1 MRKEAFN
8 ENWICYQTGKKETA
22 FAVSLPH
29 DAMLLDERRQGC
41 AGGVNNGWIDAKDYT
56 YEKSFT
62 APEEWR
68 EKETVFYFEGVYRKA
83 TVYLNGKKVCY
94 HDYGYTGFFVD
105 VTGKLRYGAENVLM
119 VTAINSDQP
128 NSRWYSGTGIYR
140 PVWLYTLPKQHIC
153 LQGIRITTLDYKNP
167 KIRVQVQTNGSGSVK
182 VEILKAGAR
191 QNEIREEDVD
201 MRPDGVREN
210 AEAQVLRET
219 QGMTDGN
226 FVCDL
231 ELPGAKCWSTEQPE
245 LYTCRVTFGDD
256 VCEECFGIRIVKC
269 DVQNGFTLNGKRVI
283 LRGACIH
290 HDNGILGACAYDFAE
305 YRKIRLLKEGGYNAV
320 RSAHNPCSEAMLRAC
335 DELGMLMMDEYTD
348 MWYIHKTKND
358 YASEVETHYRE
369 DLKAIVDKDYNHPS
383 VVMYSTGNEVSETA
397 QKRGIKLCGN
407 LTECLHE
414 LDGTR
419 PVTCGVNIFFNFLS
433 SMGFGVYSDK
443 KAEQEVKN
451 AKKKAVGSEFFNNL
465 AGLMGSDFMKFGAT
479 LYPCD
484 VKTRDAFAAMDVAGY
499 NYGIR
504 RYEHDLKKYPKR
516 IIVGSETFCSDAY
529 TFWETAK
536 KHPRVIGDF
545 VWSGMDYLGEA
556 GIGSWEY
563 KDYAPDFSHGE
574 GWVAAGS
581 GRIDLTGRELAEMT
595 YTRVA
600 FELEKIGIGVVPVPY
615 AGQKHSPSAW
625 KMTNAI
631 ESWSWRGCAG
641 KKTQVEV
648 YARADHVSLFVNGKC
663 VGTKKPQGDC
673 RVVFETA
680 YEDGSVRA
688 VAYDAKENVIAE
700 KELKTAGKE
709 TILTV
714 KPEQKCVGREDLCY
728 VRLQFTDREGT
739 LKPMVRED
747 ITVQVEGGKLLGIGS
762 ACPYYTKNYLGNVTD
777 TYYGEAL
784 AVIRPEKEGTVRVY
798 AKSAHSRGSAEI
810 KVCGV
815 CV

>member
-1 MRKEAFN
+1 MRKETFN

-68 EKETVFYFEGVYRKA
+68 EEETVFYFEGVYHKA
-83 TVYLNGKKVCY
+83 TVYLNGEKVCY
-94 HDYGYTGFFVD
+94 HDYGYTGFFAD
-105 VTGKLRYGAENVLM
+105 VTGKLRYGAENVLT

-191 QNEIREEDVD
+191 QNEIREKAAD
-201 MRPDGVREN
+201 MRPDGARVN
-210 AEAQVLRET
+210 ADAQILGQT
-219 QGMTDGN
+219 QGTTDGN

-231 ELPGAKCWSTEQPE
+231 ELPGAKCWSTERPE

-256 VCEECFGIRIVKC
+256 VCEERFGIRIVKC

-305 YRKIRLLKEGGYNAV
+305 YRKIRLLKESGYNAV

-335 DELGMLMMDEYTD
+335 DELGMLMMDEYAD

-358 YASEVETHYRE
+358 YASEVEAHYRE

-407 LTECLHE
+407 LTERLHE

-536 KHPRVIGDF
+536 KHPRIIGDF

-563 KDYAPDFSHGE
+563 RDYAPDFSHGE
-574 GWVAAGS
+574 GWVGAGS

-648 YARADHVSLFVNGKC
+648 YARADHVTLFVNGKC

-680 YEDGSVRA
+680 YQDGSVRA

-700 KELKTAGKE
+700 KELKTAGRE
-709 TILTV
+709 TVLTV

-739 LKPMVRED
+739 LKPMMRED
-747 ITVQVEGGKLLGIGS
+747 ITVQVEGGKLLGTGS

-798 AKSAHSRGSAEI
+798 AKSAHASGSAEI

-815 CV
+815 GV